1 VGPIARLGRPAPDF
15 ALRDLA
21 GRTRRLEDGRGKIV
35 VLNFWSAECPWT
47 ERSDPAVLQ
56 AVRES
61 GDGVWYWPIAAN
73 AGEEGA
79 QIEAAAG
86 ERGLPVVLLDPDQ
99 SVADEYGAQ
108 TTPHVFVVD
117 REGILRY
124 AGAPDDASFR
134 QRDPTRSYLREAL
147 SALLAGHLPEVQ
159 ETPGRG
165 CALVRFSNIE

>member
-1 VGPIARLGRPAPDF
+1 MGPIARLGRPAPDF
-15 ALRDLA
+15 ALPDLA

-56 AVRES
+56 AVRET

-73 AGEEGA
+73 TGEERA
-79 QIEAAAG
+79 QIGAAAG

-99 SVADEYGAQ
+99 SVADQYGAL

-134 QRDPTRSYLREAL
+134 QREPTRSYLREAI
-147 SALLAGHLPEVQ
+147 SALLAGRLPEVQ

-165 CALVRFSNIE
+165 CALVRFSAIE